1 MTYYSTSLRLYC
13 KIERTAALTT
23 LSPELRTIYPLE
35 ERQLSSGQV
44 QLAMA
49 EGGPSRGK
57 TEKPRAQSIW
67 GGIPNLRKS
76 IIKNRWRK
84 HSDDA
89 NSRTATI
96 LPNPHLD
103 DTLLQTIPGSVSS
116 VTVENPYVEQVDK
129 DSATAQD
136 PGEDIP
142 NILNVDGLDEQN
154 SSILTDGYR
163 QSKLTAKVVKILT
176 IVFLFSVILVCA
188 TLSKLCLVA
197 ITTQMHHALTVNF
210 PMQPANNPFDDWPED
225 TDRFNDTTDSE
236 TELTRR
242 NAQQSMNSTV
252 RITKQQQSIAFIQ
265 VVIVLM
271 ASQLVTFLRM
281 MFGGIIGKSSATYPW
296 PSIGAI
302 ALVSLHTHTCTY
314 VYTCTHTY
322 TRPCTLEC
330 HITQVRMG
338 LHDVVEAHAMM
349 LN

>member
-1 MTYYSTSLRLYC
+1 
-13 KIERTAALTT
+13 
-23 LSPELRTIYPLE
+23 
-35 ERQLSSGQV
+35 
-44 QLAMA
+44 MA
-49 EGGPSRGK
+49 EGGPSSGRNGMQ
-57 TEKPRAQSIW
+57 RAQSIW
-67 GGIPNLRKS
+67 GRIPNLRKS
-76 IIKNRWRK
+76 IKNQWRK
-84 HSDDA
+84 YSDDVTA
-89 NSRTATI
+89 ISGTATI
-96 LPNPHLD
+96 RPRPRLD
-103 DTLLQTIPGSVSS
+103 DTLLQTIPGSASS
-116 VTVENPYVEQVDK
+116 FTVENPYVERVHE
-129 DSATAQD
+129 DSRRASTAQD

-197 ITTQMHHALTVNF
+197 ITTQMHHALTVDF
-210 PMQPANNPFDDWPED
+210 PMQPANNPFDDLPED

-302 ALVSLHTHTCTY
+302 ALVSLHTHAR
-314 VYTCTHTY
+314 TH
-322 TRPCTLEC
+322 
-330 HITQVRMG
+330 
-338 LHDVVEAHAMM
+338 A
-349 LN
+349 

>member
-1 MTYYSTSLRLYC
+1 
-13 KIERTAALTT
+13 
-23 LSPELRTIYPLE
+23 
-35 ERQLSSGQV
+35 
-44 QLAMA
+44 MA
-49 EGGPSRGK
+49 EGGPSSGRNGMQ
-57 TEKPRAQSIW
+57 RAQSIW
-67 GGIPNLRKS
+67 GRIPNLRKS
-76 IIKNRWRK
+76 IKNQWRK
-84 HSDDA
+84 YSDDVTA
-89 NSRTATI
+89 ISGTATI
-96 LPNPHLD
+96 RPRPRLD
-103 DTLLQTIPGSVSS
+103 DTLLQTIPGSASS
-116 VTVENPYVEQVDK
+116 FTVENPYVERVDE
-129 DSATAQD
+129 DSRRASTAQD
-136 PGEDIP
+136 PGEDML

-197 ITTQMHHALTVNF
+197 ITTQMHHALTVDF
-210 PMQPANNPFDDWPED
+210 PMQPANELFEDWLEE
-225 TDRFNDTTDSE
+225 TDEFNDTTDSE

-242 NAQQSMNSTV
+242 NVLQSMNSTPATSEEQPTTTGTTSGGPQ